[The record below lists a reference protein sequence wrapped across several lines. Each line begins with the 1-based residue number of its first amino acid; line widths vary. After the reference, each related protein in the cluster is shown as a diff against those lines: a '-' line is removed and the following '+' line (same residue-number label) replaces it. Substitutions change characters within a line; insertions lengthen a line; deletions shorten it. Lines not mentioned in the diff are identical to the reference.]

1 MRYSISWGL
10 SILATDSAD
19 LILDFVK
26 QQRALARHLT
36 GWTGRIQTADG
47 SHETSDMREFI
58 ERLEHEVSGDGPPSP
73 TWLDRGTNLRKPC
86 S

>member
-10 SILATDSAD
+10 STLASDSAD
-19 LILDFVK
+19 LILDFAK
-26 QQRALARHLT
+26 QQRALTRHLT

-58 ERLEHEVSGDGPPSP
+58 EHLERVFSGEGPPSP
-73 TWLDRGTNLRKPC
+73 TWLDGRTNVRQPC